1 MTPAEQRTS
10 ETAAKTTSAGKIL
23 AGAIYIL
30 TFLHVLAFIWQS
42 FADFL

>member
-1 MTPAEQRTS
+1 MPQTEQKST
-10 ETAAKTTSAGKIL
+10 KPV

-42 FADFL
+42 FRDFL